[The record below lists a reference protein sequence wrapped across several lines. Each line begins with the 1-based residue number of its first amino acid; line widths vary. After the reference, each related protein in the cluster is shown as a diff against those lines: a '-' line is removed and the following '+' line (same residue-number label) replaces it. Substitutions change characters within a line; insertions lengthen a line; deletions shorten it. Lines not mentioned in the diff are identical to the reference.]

1 MKLNILFPVLN
12 EHKRLERGIR
22 MAALYLE
29 MLSKKEGSILY
40 GEDYRLTIVDNGSDD
55 DTPEIG
61 AALAAQYEEVEY
73 VRIEERGVG
82 IAFRTGVEQ
91 NEAEIV
97 GYMDIDLSTDLRNL
111 AKMLRIFDK
120 YPQVSYVNASRF
132 HRKSVVT
139 GRKWYRKITSAGL
152 LILLK
157 ACFGMKAT
165 DAICGFTF
173 MRRDTACSLV
183 RQCSG
188 ERGWFYMIELL
199 LRAERSG
206 VRIVD
211 LPVRWREDYDTT
223 VKIPKTVKNY
233 LINSVKLKAAFIMT
247 SCVQN
252 RKCTQEFGLS
262 PNTPLPSAKPGR
274 IRFLFF

>member
-22 MAALYLE
+22 MTALYLE
-29 MLSKKEGSILY
+29 LLAKKEGSILY

-61 AALAAQYEEVEY
+61 AMLSREYEAVEY

-82 IAFRTGVEQ
+82 IAFRTGVER

-97 GYMDIDLSTDLRNL
+97 GYMDIDLSTDLRYL
-111 AKMLRIFDK
+111 AKTLRIFEK
-120 YPQVSYVNASRF
+120 YPEIGYVNGTRF

-139 GRKWYRKITSAGL
+139 GRKWYRKVTSAGL
-152 LILLK
+152 LFLLK
-157 ACFGMKAT
+157 LVFGMKVT

-173 MRRDTACSLV
+173 MRKDVASDLV
-183 RQCSG
+183 GRCGSEQ
-188 ERGWFYMIELL
+188 GWFYMIELL
-199 LRAERSG
+199 LRAEKAG
-206 VRIVD
+206 IRIAD

-223 VKIPKTVKNY
+223 VKIPRTIRNY
-233 LINSVKLKAAFIMT
+233 LINIAKLKVVFI
-247 SCVQN
+247 
-252 RKCTQEFGLS
+252 REGL
-262 PNTPLPSAKPGR
+262 L
-274 IRFLFF
+274 